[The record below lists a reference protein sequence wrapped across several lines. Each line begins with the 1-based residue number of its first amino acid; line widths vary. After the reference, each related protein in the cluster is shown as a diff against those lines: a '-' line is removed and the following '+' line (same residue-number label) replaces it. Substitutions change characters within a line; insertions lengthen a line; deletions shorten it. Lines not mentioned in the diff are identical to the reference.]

1 LSASLFLSIG
11 ALFSWRPPVHV
22 PFGERNDKN
31 FINDDWGDRFEP
43 GERHYREAG
52 PDSLVHLHGLH
63 RDVAQRVR
71 IVWRNVEG
79 AADLGVAVNGRRS
92 VYFRSDSRFRED
104 RFDVPP
110 APENCLL
117 IRLYPPPGEPIEVRE
132 VRVEPATRFRS
143 LPLLW
148 LLLAAMFALSTFL
161 PRQEPWFYGYLAL
174 SLGIA
179 YVSFIAWRPFDH
191 LYGVAFHRPLVLV
204 LQWSCLGLAGKALLP
219 SLERRKLDRPWLAPG
234 VLLVTGVVLTYAHTL
249 HFGFVWDDFVFI
261 GAPRW
266 GRVAASFKGSWMAVD
281 FLPDYYRPLVIASHS
296 LDSLLYG
303 DWAPGFHLTNLL
315 LLAGCALALYRLLL
329 RFAPHTTCCLAAAMI
344 LVMHPFNHIAA
355 SWISQRTD
363 SLAALFYLSAL
374 AASRAHPLAGALFA
388 GAAFLSKEMAV
399 TLPAALLLLDVVDR
413 GFPRSIAD
421 AIGRA
426 RRYAPLLIVW
436 AAYVGFVYWRFTLLE
451 DFAARFISAPT
462 ETEGSLVPGTL
473 ERVKEL
479 VRLTLFAP
487 ASEWLRALGHWGFVL
502 MSASGFLALS
512 LGDWVKLFGG
522 RVPPAAK
529 RKGRKLILAGAAFVF
544 ITSLPIYRATGLSL
558 ARMGLLLTVGAS
570 FVWLGLLYSMV
581 KSKKQHLFRM
591 SLAAVTFVLVG
602 MCWQSFSGSLDYHK
616 YSRSMV
622 ERSRE
627 EYRRWSAYLPPDA
640 ARVLWLHAS
649 GRIDHGWPIYRQ
661 RPPEEY

>member
-1 LSASLFLSIG
+1 
-11 ALFSWRPPVHV
+11 
-22 PFGERNDKN
+22 
-31 FINDDWGDRFEP
+31 
-43 GERHYREAG
+43 
-52 PDSLVHLHGLH
+52 
-63 RDVAQRVR
+63 
-71 IVWRNVEG
+71 
-79 AADLGVAVNGRRS
+79 
-92 VYFRSDSRFRED
+92 
-104 RFDVPP
+104 
-110 APENCLL
+110 
-117 IRLYPPPGEPIEVRE
+117 
-132 VRVEPATRFRS
+132 
-143 LPLLW
+143 
-148 LLLAAMFALSTFL
+148 
-161 PRQEPWFYGYLAL
+161 
-174 SLGIA
+174 
-179 YVSFIAWRPFDH
+179 
-191 LYGVAFHRPLVLV
+191 
-204 LQWSCLGLAGKALLP
+204 
-219 SLERRKLDRPWLAPG
+219 
-234 VLLVTGVVLTYAHTL
+234 
-249 HFGFVWDDFVFI
+249 
-261 GAPRW
+261 
-266 GRVAASFKGSWMAVD
+266 
-281 FLPDYYRPLVIASHS
+281 
-296 LDSLLYG
+296 
-303 DWAPGFHLTNLL
+303 
-315 LLAGCALALYRLLL
+315 
-329 RFAPHTTCCLAAAMI
+329 
-344 LVMHPFNHIAA
+344 
-355 SWISQRTD
+355 
-363 SLAALFYLSAL
+363 
-374 AASRAHPLAGALFA
+374 
-388 GAAFLSKEMAV
+388 
-399 TLPAALLLLDVVDR
+399 
-413 GFPRSIAD
+413 
-421 AIGRA
+421 
-426 RRYAPLLIVW
+426 
-436 AAYVGFVYWRFTLLE
+436 LLE